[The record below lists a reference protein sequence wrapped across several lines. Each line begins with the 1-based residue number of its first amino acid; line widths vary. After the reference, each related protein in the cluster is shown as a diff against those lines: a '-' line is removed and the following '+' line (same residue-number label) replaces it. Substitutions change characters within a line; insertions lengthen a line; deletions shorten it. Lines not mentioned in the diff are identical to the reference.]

1 MVPDARLW
9 CLMPGYGACCPVMVP
24 DARLWCLTP
33 HNCLYSLYLSL
44 QALNMCFCF
53 GVYNN
58 TACLPAIISTC
69 FGHIKYILSS
79 RLFQQFVC
87 YGINFSS
94 SRISLNLALIH
105 KPNSDELRTFR
116 GETELRRHFLKMEKR
131 SVLWLS
137 VVADTT

>member
-1 MVPDARLW
+1 MVPHS
-9 CLMPGYGACCPVMVP
+9 PQ
-24 DARLWCLTP
+24 
-33 HNCLYSLYLSL
+33 LSV
-44 QALNMCFCF
+44 QFVSVMCFCF

-105 KPNSDELRTFR
+105 KPNSDKLLTFR
-116 GETELRRHFLKMEKR
+116 GKTELRGHWENGETIRAVAECHCRHDMMNNVSTAAIFMLA
-131 SVLWLS
+131 SNAS
-137 VVADTT
+137 P